1 MDWEMNWDTVEHN
14 WGQFRELV
22 KQKWDKLTE
31 HDLDEIKG
39 SRDAL
44 VGKIEERY
52 GISRSEAEQQLYDF
66 ESILTE
72 AHYNLEDAGRK
83 LTEASVISNIPH
95 H

>member
-1 MDWEMNWDTVEHN
+1 MDWEMNWDMVEHN
-14 WGQFRELV
+14 WGQFRGLA

-31 HDLDEIKG
+31 RDLDEIKG
-39 SRDAL
+39 MRDAL
-44 VGKIEERY
+44 VGKIQERY
-52 GISRSEAEQQLYDF
+52 GISQREAEEQLYDF

-72 AHYNLEDAGRK
+72 ARYNLDDAEKK